1 MSAIDRRRFAEVSP
15 RHAYARLRRTVFGD
29 RLGVVLFLGT
39 LVFVALYWRI
49 GIFITDNYTIAN
61 TLANVAEGHLYLDHV
76 VYGPES
82 GATPGMKIHDGRLYG
97 RKYGL
102 VVAALPFL
110 WVFEALGL
118 VADLRIALAGL
129 WSLAVLALAV
139 HLGQLLERP
148 RQATIAG
155 AVLGVLTFAANVLL
169 ATPLDPR
176 WLPLMALQASTMV
189 WAGLLVVVVYRLV
202 GHVYTRRTGLVA
214 GMAVLLATPIGF
226 WATIPK
232 RHVLITMLAMV
243 AVYAFYRSR
252 GADPA
257 TALRFRAVGYAS
269 VAVSAWVSPFEAL
282 LLLVAIG
289 PIDLLTAR
297 SNAPRR
303 LAAIGGTFA
312 LFLLP
317 FLATN
322 YLISGNPFLPPDLL
336 PAYTGQEQLLTG
348 GGAPDGTGG
357 TGSGT
362 QGDTGHLFSGP
373 LIPLLVGL
381 VSVVADTIAGH
392 LHRLWTRFLEPG
404 LTIVV
409 DDPHHVYHV
418 VVRSGYIPEVAARDG
433 DHAIS
438 LALLEVAPVLAT
450 LVAVPVV
457 VVQGLRVPA
466 TVRSWVESP
475 AGKTDLLVGAY
486 VTLIVIA
493 NLPRTLVHAQ
503 VTVRYLLPILPGLV
517 YLVVRLPAVRHVIDT
532 RPRGLGFAYAG
543 TVLIGGQV
551 LLLVLL
557 VFDPSLSEAVQLNAL
572 LGLAAALPLGAWAL
586 IATATDRRAPRV
598 GAVLLGVAAG
608 TTTVFILLSGLVYFA
623 YAGDFALPISQRLS
637 EALAL
642 V

>member
-1 MSAIDRRRFAEVSP
+1 MSAIDRQRFAGVTP
-15 RHAYARLRRTVFGD
+15 GYAYARVRRTVFGD

-39 LVFVALYWRI
+39 LVFVALYWRV
-49 GIFITDNYTIAN
+49 GIFINDNYTIAN
-61 TLANVAEGHLYLDHV
+61 TLANVAEGHLYLDHG
-76 VYGPES
+76 VYGPNSEV
-82 GATPGMKIHDGRLYG
+82 TPGMKIHDGRLYG

-110 WVFEALGL
+110 WGFEGLRL
-118 VADLRIALAGL
+118 VADLRIALAAL
-129 WSLAVLALAV
+129 WSLVVLALAV
-139 HLGQLLERP
+139 HLGHLVDRS
-148 RQATIAG
+148 RQATMAG
-155 AVLGVLTFAANVLL
+155 AVLAVVAFAMNVLL
-169 ATPLDPR
+169 ATPLEPR
-176 WLPLMALQASTMV
+176 WIPLMALQTSTMV

-202 GHVYTRRTGLVA
+202 AHLYDRRTGLVA
-214 GMAVLLATPIGF
+214 GVGVLVATPVGF
-226 WATIPK
+226 WASIPK
-232 RHVLITMLAMV
+232 RHVLVTLLAMV

-252 GADPA
+252 GTDSS
-257 TALRFRAVGYAS
+257 TALRFRALSYAS
-269 VAVSAWVSPFEAL
+269 VAVGAWVSPFEAL
-282 LLLVAIG
+282 LLLVALG

-312 LFLLP
+312 LFFLP

-348 GGAPDGTGG
+348 GGTTGG

-362 QGDTGHLFSGP
+362 QGGPGHPFSGP
-373 LIPLLVGL
+373 LVPFLVGL
-381 VSVVADTIAGH
+381 VSSMADSVGGH
-392 LHRLWTRFLEPG
+392 LDRLWTRFLEPG

-433 DHAIS
+433 DQAIS

-450 LVAVPVV
+450 LVATPIVAVR
-457 VVQGLRVPA
+457 GIRVPG
-466 TVRSWVESP
+466 TVRSCVESP
-475 AGKTDLLVGAY
+475 PGTTDLLVGTY
-486 VTLIVIA
+486 VTLVVIA

-517 YLVVRLPAVRHVIDT
+517 YLAVRLPAVRHVIDT
-532 RPRGLGFAYAG
+532 RPRWLGFAYAAS
-543 TVLIGGQV
+543 VLVGGQV

-557 VFDPSLSEAVQLNAL
+557 VIDPSLGEAVQLNAL
-572 LGLAAALPLGAWAL
+572 LGLAAAIPLGTWGL
-586 IATATDRRAPRV
+586 VATATDHRAPRI
-598 GAVLLGVAAG
+598 GSILLGVAAG

-623 YAGDFALPISQRLS
+623 YAGDFALPVSQRLS
-637 EALAL
+637 EALA
-642 V
+642 VF